1 MSETPMSETITINGM
16 TGRRLIEA
24 RVMAEHRGV
33 FDMPAEWDEERVSR
47 HLFRLLVEWADDW
60 DYEDDTIDDDG
71 VRRLREHS
79 PHTIIYVVGEG
90 GGVDK
95 SLGWGEWDG
104 WRAEKAAEAW
114 ESLTEEERRAI
125 RLRPT
130 SGQLDIFG
138 GEVQ

>member
-1 MSETPMSETITINGM
+1 
-16 TGRRLIEA
+16 
-24 RVMAEHRGV
+24 MAEHSGV
-33 FDMPAEWDEERVSR
+33 FDVPAEWDEERVS
-47 HLFRLLVEWADDW
+47 HHVFRLLVDWADDW

-71 VRRLREHS
+71 VRHLREHR
-79 PHTIIYVVGEG
+79 PHTNIYVVGEN

-95 SLGWGEWDG
+95 SLGLAEWDG

-138 GEVQ
+138 GEVH

>member
-1 MSETPMSETITINGM
+1 M
-16 TGRRLIEA
+16 
-24 RVMAEHRGV
+24 
-33 FDMPAEWDEERVSR
+33 
-47 HLFRLLVEWADDW
+47 
-60 DYEDDTIDDDG
+60 
-71 VRRLREHS
+71 
-79 PHTIIYVVGEG
+79 
-90 GGVDK
+90 DK
-95 SLGWGEWDG
+95 SLGLAEWEG